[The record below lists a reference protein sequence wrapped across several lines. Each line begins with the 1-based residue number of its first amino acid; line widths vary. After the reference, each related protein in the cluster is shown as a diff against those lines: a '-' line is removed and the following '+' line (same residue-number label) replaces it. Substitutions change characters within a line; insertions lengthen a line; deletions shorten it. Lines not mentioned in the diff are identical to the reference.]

1 MEMEMAKN
9 NGKFVKMKSEIGM
22 IQSEI
27 KQIQAED
34 RKCKDKFDY
43 QVNDNVK
50 DGEGQRFVCDFKHC
64 NHINGKIIL

>member
-1 MEMEMAKN
+1 MKN
-9 NGKFVKMKSEIGM
+9 KIGM

-27 KQIQAED
+27 KQIQVED
-34 RKCKDKFDY
+34 RECKDKFDY

-50 DGEGQRFVCDFKHC
+50 DGEGQRFVCEFEHC